1 MLWSNFNTSLNLIF
15 LLFFGMFM
23 YDNEFETMGNK
34 I

>member
-1 MLWSNFNTSLNLIF
+1 MLWSNFNTGLNLIS
-15 LLFFGMFM
+15 LFFVGMFM